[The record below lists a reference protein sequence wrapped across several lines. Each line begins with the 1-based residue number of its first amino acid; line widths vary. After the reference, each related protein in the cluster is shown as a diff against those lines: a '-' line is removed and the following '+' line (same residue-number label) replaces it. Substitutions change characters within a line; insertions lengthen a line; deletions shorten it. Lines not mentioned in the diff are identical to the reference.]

1 MIVIHFYGSI
11 ADRVGRSVE
20 LDLPDS
26 VTTVAE
32 LRELLGTTYP
42 HAAVEI
48 VSGSL
53 KACIDDE
60 VVGEAH
66 DIRRAGTIE
75 FFPPLS
81 GG

>member
-1 MIVIHFYGSI
+1 MVIHFYGGI

-20 LDLPDS
+20 LELPET

-32 LRELLGTTYP
+32 LRRLLGTVYP
-42 HAAVEI
+42 DASSYIA
-48 VSGSL
+48 SGSL
-53 KACIDDE
+53 KACVSDE
-60 VVGEAH
+60 IVGETH
-66 DIRRAGTIE
+66 DIRRADMIE